1 MEWNLFTFEDVL
13 NKPKIEVNKYTD
25 KDYREYIKKQFKA
38 DYYNQMF
45 FNIVLD
51 SEFSG
56 HDDFKYSI
64 EPKEQLIFFK
74 ELYSSFTYHFQND
87 LITIFSLKH
96 KYDNAPDDYSVFV
109 AVKDDFII
117 EFPRIQDLLKEK
129 LCAPA
134 CAIWWYNADGTRAD
148 SKKYEYNTKG
158 QQNYLTFHNEEEKQQ
173 WIDFVKN
180 GNEIINPNPNLK
192 EYSFNEWWRDRREY
206 YFFYKLKIHKY
217 GERRAF
223 LAKNKR
229 IIDSFTDYEF
239 TMLQMINYFSQEQRA
254 VMI

>member
-13 NKPKIEVNKYTD
+13 NKPKIEVKKYTD

-38 DYYNQMF
+38 DYHNQMF

-96 KYDNAPDDYSVFV
+96 KYDNAPDDYSIFV
-109 AVKDDFII
+109 AVKDDFIV

-148 SKKYEYNTKG
+148 MSK
-158 QQNYLTFHNEEEKQQ
+158 YLNLTDEENAIWHEFVEK
-173 WIDFVKN
+173 
-180 GNEIINPNPNLK
+180 GNEIINPK
-192 EYSFNEWWRDRREY
+192 TTAQFSYSEWWRDRREY

-223 LAKNKR
+223 LAKNKK

-239 TMLQMINYFSQEQRA
+239 TMLQMINYFNQQRA

>member
-13 NKPKIEVNKYTD
+13 NKPKIEVKKYTD

-38 DYYNQMF
+38 DYHNQMF

-51 SEFSG
+51 SQFSG
-56 HDDFKYSI
+56 HDDFRYSI

-148 SKKYEYNTKG
+148 MSK
-158 QQNYLTFHNEEEKQQ
+158 YLNLTDEENAIWHEFVEK
-173 WIDFVKN
+173 
-180 GNEIINPNPNLK
+180 GNEIINPK
-192 EYSFNEWWRDRREY
+192 TTAQFSYSEWWRDRREY

-217 GERRAF
+217 GNFNRVFDKHNADWF
-223 LAKNKR
+223 
-229 IIDSFTDYEF
+229 SDYEF
-239 TMLQMINYFSQEQRA
+239 TMLQMINYFNQQRA

>member
-1 MEWNLFTFEDVL
+1 MEWNLFTYEEVL
-13 NKPKIEVNKYTD
+13 NKPKIEVKKYTD

-56 HDDFKYSI
+56 DGDFRYSI

-87 LITIFSLKH
+87 FITIFSLKH

-148 SKKYEYNTKG
+148 MSK
-158 QQNYLTFHNEEEKQQ
+158 YLNLTEEENAI
-173 WIDFVKN
+173 WHDFVRYF
-180 GNEIINPNPNLK
+180 GG
-192 EYSFNEWWRDRREY
+192 WRNWIWRVGDDGRK
-206 YFFYKLKIHKY
+206 F
-217 GERRAF
+217 
-223 LAKNKR
+223 
-229 IIDSFTDYEF
+229 
-239 TMLQMINYFSQEQRA
+239 
-254 VMI
+254 